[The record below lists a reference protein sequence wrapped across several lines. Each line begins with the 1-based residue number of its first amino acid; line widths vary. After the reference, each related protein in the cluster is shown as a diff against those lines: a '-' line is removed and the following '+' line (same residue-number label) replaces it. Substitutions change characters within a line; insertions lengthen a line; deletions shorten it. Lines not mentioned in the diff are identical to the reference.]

1 MSKVYAEDVNYWQTS
16 QSQPDTWID
25 RAKAEIASV
34 GGKVQVE
41 MFGATADGRSA
52 FMLGFTLG
60 GDQFK
65 IEWPV
70 LPSRTGKDKAA
81 KVQAATLLYHDVK
94 HKVVMA
100 KVRGIRAAFLEY
112 LMLPDGSTA
121 GQAVSNAQSFFAAL
135 SGVPRLSSG
144 QKS

>member
-1 MSKVYAEDVNYWQTS
+1 MSKVYAEEINYWQTS
-16 QSQPDTWID
+16 VSQPDTWID
-25 RAKAEIASV
+25 RAKKEIASI
-34 GGKVQVE
+34 GGKIQVE
-41 MFGATADGRSA
+41 MFGATADGRAA

-60 GDQFK
+60 TDQFK

-81 KVQAATLLYHDVK
+81 KIQAATLLYHDVK

-100 KVRGIRAAFLEY
+100 KVKGARPAFLEY

-121 GQAVSNAQSFFAAL
+121 GQAVSNAESFFAAI
-135 SGVPRLSSG
+135 STVPRLG
-144 QKS
+144 TGR